1 MPLDFRRCPIE
12 LTMEQLGGKWAMTI
26 VRDLYMGKTRFKE
39 FLENNPDLS
48 SKVLSTRLK
57 ELQAYG
63 VVEKNVVTATPLLI
77 QYRLTERGRALGDVL
92 YSLAVYS
99 INFHSDEVYRKPPN
113 DVEGDLLELRQMFTP

>member
-1 MPLDFRRCPIE
+1 
-12 LTMEQLGGKWAMTI
+12 MEQLGGKWAMTI

-99 INFHSDEVYRKPPN
+99 INFHADEVYRKPPN